1 MVLNTSVADFL
12 ARISAKVVDGTVILM
27 AVLGSL
33 SYSFPGNIAI
43 IATVFVTLLAVA
55 LAHAYAETINYIM
68 KARRIVPWREMLP
81 VWFKQTWVM
90 VGALLP
96 MAFFGLAAIGLTTQD
111 KAFRLTEITLI
122 LVLFFFGFISRRL
135 IGGGLLRAS
144 SYGAAAVLLGLMLVE
159 IKLWAKYLPDI
170 GQ

>member
-1 MVLNTSVADFL
+1 MGLNTSAADFL

-33 SYSFPGNIAI
+33 SYSFPGNFAI

-68 KARRIVPWREMLP
+68 KARHIVPWRAMLP

-90 VGALLP
+90 VGAILP
-96 MAFFGLAAIGLTTQD
+96 LTFFGLAAVGLLTQD
-111 KAFRLTEITLI
+111 KAFRLTEIALI
-122 LVLFFFGFISRRL
+122 IVLFFFGFLSRRL
-135 IGGGLLRAS
+135 VGGGLLRAC
-144 SYGAAAVLLGLMLVE
+144 SYGGVAVLLGLVLVE